1 MNLYKLSM
9 PLLLLLFADNAAA
22 YGSSSSTKSCK
33 KPSFSQFSPPAS
45 TSVKPG
51 DEFSFIASANTLSGS
66 IKVIIK
72 KQPVKINISKKGTQH
87 KVTGKLPETMKG
99 SYARI
104 NITARTNT
112 KCNGSDGWLLKIT
125 E

>member
-1 MNLYKLSM
+1 MNICKLIM
-9 PLLLLLFADNAAA
+9 PLVFLLFADNVAA

-33 KPSFSQFSPPAS
+33 KPSFSQFTPPIS

-51 DEFSFIASANTLSGS
+51 AEFSFIANTLPGS
-66 IKVIIK
+66 IKVFIK
-72 KQPVKINISKKGTQH
+72 KQPVKINISQKGTQH
-87 KVTGKLPETMKG
+87 MVTGKIPETLKAT
-99 SYARI
+99 YARI